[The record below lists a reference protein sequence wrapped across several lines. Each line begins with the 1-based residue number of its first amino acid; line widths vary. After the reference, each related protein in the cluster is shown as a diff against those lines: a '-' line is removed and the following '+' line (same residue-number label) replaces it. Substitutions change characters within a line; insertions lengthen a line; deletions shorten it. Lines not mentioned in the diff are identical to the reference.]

1 MFHDLPFANWRTW
14 RACGIIHP
22 ESEDLRTRRADV
34 RRQQKADVPD
44 EANTA
49 HAYLLHL
56 FALFRTSNDGLMP
69 TSLGEGD
76 TSYSVF

>member
-14 RACGIIHP
+14 RARGIIHP

-34 RRQQKADVPD
+34 PD
-44 EANTA
+44 EAKTA
-49 HAYLLHL
+49 HACLLHL